1 MATLEEIDLSNLR
14 EPAAYFDLIEVV
26 GNGTYGQ
33 VYKGRH
39 RRTGQLA
46 AIKIMSVTED
56 EEEEIKLEINV
67 LRKYSNHLNIARYYG
82 AFIKKGAPNAQ
93 EDQLWLVMEFCGAG
107 SVTDLVKA
115 TKSRSLK
122 EDWIAYIC
130 REVLNGV
137 NHLHYNHVIHRDIKG
152 QNILLTENAEVK
164 LVDFGVSAQLDRTV
178 GRRNTFI
185 GTPYWMAPEV
195 IVCDEQPDATYDNRC
210 DMWSIG
216 ITAIE
221 MAESQP
227 PLCDMHPMRA
237 LFLIPRSEPP
247 KLKSRK
253 SWTKKFRDFVTVC
266 VIKDYLQR
274 PTAEQLLQH
283 DFIRGSRSQDRKIR
297 IEIKDFIDRARRRRG
312 LSDTDEDFS
321 EGDEFDLAAMIQE
334 EERGDTLV
342 DEAPGATLRRNL
354 TMMQGGEPSPVE
366 KEFSHSVFDEDEGQ
380 NTIRRSYGEDT
391 PPQRSPSP
399 MIDTPEPTLPDV
411 ASLKS
416 ADQSEAESED
426 DYDDGT
432 LQHPRTKNPPYEHF
446 DTLNRLVENLQAH
459 DIEQHSGIR
468 SKASLQDEDSES
480 SNTSIEL
487 IGQRQNLPDVL
498 PQQRPYY
505 SPHDRVRD
513 SSIRDSMA
521 SSIGNISTA
530 SSESAEE
537 RKRIKKLSV
546 ASNAS
551 RRTLASD
558 VNVNV
563 TPERSLSKDASD
575 LPEIRKYRHKFRSE
589 ILCGALWG
597 VNLLVGT
604 ENGLYLLDRS
614 GNGRVF
620 PLITRRRFKQIDVL
634 ETLNVLVTVSGK
646 YDKLRIYYLSW
657 LKNKIVKGDEA
668 DRLKQRDYTTVGE
681 FDGCTHYKLVNFHRI
696 KFLAIAVGNAIEVY
710 AWAPKPYHKF
720 MAFKSFRN
728 LSQKPSMVNM
738 AIQTDSSKLR
748 VIYASESGFYG
759 VDLDS
764 ASVYDIHVPR
774 NGEFINAHA
783 IVPLPSSNG
792 RVILLCYDDEG
803 AYFSTSG
810 RQVKDAT
817 IRWGEP
823 PYSVAHVGSGQIMGW
838 GEKAIEVRSLETGL
852 LDGVFTHKR
861 AQQFRFLCERNE
873 KVFFASTGTSD
884 SKVYHMTLSS
894 TFKNFK

>member
-1 MATLEEIDLSNLR
+1 
-14 EPAAYFDLIEVV
+14 
-26 GNGTYGQ
+26 
-33 VYKGRH
+33 
-39 RRTGQLA
+39 
-46 AIKIMSVTED
+46 
-56 EEEEIKLEINV
+56 
-67 LRKYSNHLNIARYYG
+67 
-82 AFIKKGAPNAQ
+82 
-93 EDQLWLVMEFCGAG
+93 
-107 SVTDLVKA
+107 
-115 TKSRSLK
+115 
-122 EDWIAYIC
+122 
-130 REVLNGV
+130 
-137 NHLHYNHVIHRDIKG
+137 
-152 QNILLTENAEVK
+152 
-164 LVDFGVSAQLDRTV
+164 
-178 GRRNTFI
+178 
-185 GTPYWMAPEV
+185 
-195 IVCDEQPDATYDNRC
+195 
-210 DMWSIG
+210 
-216 ITAIE
+216 
-221 MAESQP
+221 
-227 PLCDMHPMRA
+227 
-237 LFLIPRSEPP
+237 
-247 KLKSRK
+247 
-253 SWTKKFRDFVTVC
+253 
-266 VIKDYLQR
+266 
-274 PTAEQLLQH
+274 
-283 DFIRGSRSQDRKIR
+283 
-297 IEIKDFIDRARRRRG
+297 
-312 LSDTDEDFS
+312 
-321 EGDEFDLAAMIQE
+321 
-334 EERGDTLV
+334 
-342 DEAPGATLRRNL
+342 
-354 TMMQGGEPSPVE
+354 MQGGEPSPVE

-646 YDKLRIYYLSW
+646 YDKLRIYYL
-657 LKNKIVKGDEA
+657 
-668 DRLKQRDYTTVGE
+668 
-681 FDGCTHYKLVNFHRI
+681 
-696 KFLAIAVGNAIEVY
+696 
-710 AWAPKPYHKF
+710 
-720 MAFKSFRN
+720 
-728 LSQKPSMVNM
+728 
-738 AIQTDSSKLR
+738 
-748 VIYASESGFYG
+748 
-759 VDLDS
+759 
-764 ASVYDIHVPR
+764 
-774 NGEFINAHA
+774 
-783 IVPLPSSNG
+783 
-792 RVILLCYDDEG
+792 
-803 AYFSTSG
+803 
-810 RQVKDAT
+810 
-817 IRWGEP
+817 
-823 PYSVAHVGSGQIMGW
+823 
-838 GEKAIEVRSLETGL
+838 
-852 LDGVFTHKR
+852 
-861 AQQFRFLCERNE
+861 
-873 KVFFASTGTSD
+873 
-884 SKVYHMTLSS
+884 
-894 TFKNFK
+894 